1 MSDVNKNKLF
11 NYIIQAHETETNI
24 KTIIDLKHYLLNRKS
39 KLVLYGYDSF
49 LFDIHKD
56 DRVQVFRELKQILE
70 RNGNLVKAKAGKNY
84 GEMVNIT
91 EKI

>member
-1 MSDVNKNKLF
+1 
-11 NYIIQAHETETNI
+11 
-24 KTIIDLKHYLLNRKS
+24 
-39 KLVLYGYDSF
+39 LVLYGYDSF

>member
-1 MSDVNKNKLF
+1 MNRNKLF

-24 KTIIDLKHYLLNRKS
+24 KTIIDLKYYLLRRKS

-56 DRVQVFRELKQILE
+56 DRVQVFRELRNILE
-70 RNGNLVKAKAGKNY
+70 RNGNLTKIKAGKNY
-84 GEMVNIT
+84 GEMVDMT

>member
-24 KTIIDLKHYLLNRKS
+24 KTIIELNYYLLNRKT

-49 LFDIHKD
+49 LFDVHKD
-56 DRVQVFRELKQILE
+56 DRVQVFRELKNILE
-70 RNGNLVKAKAGKNY
+70 RNGHLVKAKAGKNY